1 MMSEFIVANYGMNS
15 SPREFLPL
23 LKEVAAG
30 YIGNS
35 AMKFVTYCEDMMN
48 INIMDVL
55 NDFERVKA
63 DLKKYNRDKNSEL
76 IQSLREMDITKLSD
90 KQLDNCEKFLNQ
102 VGDDEKTA
110 YLLHILDNIADVTN
124 PKLKRFLLKFQDL
137 LVTIKKINK
146 PGSTK

>member
-1 MMSEFIVANYGMNS
+1 
-15 SPREFLPL
+15 
-23 LKEVAAG
+23 
-30 YIGNS
+30 
-35 AMKFVTYCEDMMN
+35 MMN